1 MKTLSR
7 RAVLRGLGASVALP
21 WLEAM
26 TPRTLRAAS
35 PTATTPTRM
44 AFVYV
49 PNGVHMPD
57 WTPRATGPDFELP
70 PLLEPLRSVREDLTV
85 LSGLSLDPARAH
97 GDGGGDHARAMATF
111 LTGTHP
117 RKTGGA
123 DLRAG
128 ISVDQ
133 LAARKVGQAT
143 RFASLE
149 IGCEGGRDSGQCDHG
164 YSCAYQVNLSWR
176 GESSPATKEIDPRLV
191 FERLFADQVRNEA
204 DPLAARRQRRE
215 RSLLDFVA
223 EDARRLRDK
232 LGDGD
237 RRKLDEYL
245 TGVREIERRIDAARP
260 VIEVGQ
266 STLARPSG
274 IPGDYREHLRLMSD
288 LLVLAFRA
296 DLTRIAT
303 FVFANDG
310 SNRSYGA
317 IGVPEGHHDL
327 SHHGQDSRKYDKIRA
342 INRFHVENYAYLIE
356 RLKEVPEGEG
366 TLLDHCMVVYGS
378 GISDGNAHTHED
390 LPILLAGKG
399 NGSLKPGRHILLAKE
414 TPLTNLHLSL
424 LDRMGAP
431 ANAFGDSTGRLALLD
446 G

>member
-1 MKTLSR
+1 MKALSR
-7 RAVLRGLGASVALP
+7 RAVLRGTGAVIALP

-26 TPRTLRAAS
+26 TSRRLRAAS
-35 PTATTPTRM
+35 PASRAPTRM

-49 PNGVHMPD
+49 PNGAHMPD
-57 WTPRATGPDFELP
+57 WTPRATGPDFELS
-70 PLLEPLRSVREDLTV
+70 PLLEPLRSVRDDLLV
-85 LSGLSLDPARAH
+85 LSGLALDPARAH

-133 LAARKVGQAT
+133 LAARKLGQAT

-176 GESSPATKEIDPRLV
+176 GESTPAAKEVDPRHV
-191 FERLFADQVRNEA
+191 FERLFAGQARGEA
-204 DPLAARRQRRE
+204 DPSAARRERRN

-223 EDARRLRDK
+223 EDARKLRDK
-232 LGDGD
+232 IGVAD

-245 TGVREIERRIDAARP
+245 TGVREIERRIDAAQP
-260 VIEVGQ
+260 VVEVGQ
-266 STLARPSG
+266 STLTRPAG

-310 SNRSYGA
+310 SNRSYRS
-317 IGVPEGHHDL
+317 IGVPEGHHDI
-327 SHHGQDSRKYDKIRA
+327 SHHGDDAQKQAKIRD
-342 INRFHVENYAYLIE
+342 INRFHVEVFAYILG
-356 RLKEVPEGEG
+356 RLRTITEGEG
-366 TLLDHCMVVYGS
+366 TLLDRSMIVYGS
-378 GISDGNAHTHED
+378 GIRDGNAHNHED

-399 NGSLKPGRHILLAKE
+399 NGTIRPGRHVRYPAE
-414 TPLTNLHLSL
+414 TPLTNLYLSM
-424 LDRMGAP
+424 LDRIGSP
-431 ANAFGDSTGRLALLD
+431 VDTFGDSTGRLGSLD
-446 G
+446 

>member
-7 RAVLRGLGASVALP
+7 RAVLRGLGAAVALP

-26 TPRTLRAAS
+26 TPRAVRAAS
-35 PTATTPTRM
+35 PSTNAPTRM

-57 WTPRATGPDFELP
+57 WTPRSTGPDFDLP
-70 PLLEPLRSVREDLTV
+70 PLLEPLRVVRDDLLV
-85 LSGLSLDPARAH
+85 LSGLALDPARAH

-123 DLRAG
+123 NLRAG

-133 LAARKVGQAT
+133 VAARKVGQAT

-149 IGCEGGRDSGQCDHG
+149 IGCEGGRDAGQCDHG

-176 GESSPATKEIDPRLV
+176 GESSPAAKEVDPRLV
-191 FERLFADQVRNEA
+191 FERLFADQVRNDA
-204 DPLAARRQRRE
+204 DPLAARRQRRD

-223 EDARRLRDK
+223 EDARKLRDK
-232 LGDGD
+232 LGVAD

-266 STLARPSG
+266 STLARPAG
-274 IPGDYREHLRLMSD
+274 IPSDYREHLRLMSD

-327 SHHGQDSRKYDKIRA
+327 SHHGQDARKYDKIRA
-342 INRFHVENYAYLIE
+342 INRFHVEQFAYLIE
-356 RLKEVPEGEG
+356 RLKEVREGEG

-378 GISDGNAHTHED
+378 GISDGNAHSHED

-399 NGSLKPGRHILLAKE
+399 NGTLKPGRHVALPKE
-414 TPLTNLHLSL
+414 TPLTNLHLSM
-424 LDRMGAP
+424 LDRMDVRADS
-431 ANAFGDSTGRLALLD
+431 FGDRHGRLAGLT
-446 G
+446 

>member
-1 MKTLSR
+1 MKALSR
-7 RAVLRGLGASVALP
+7 RTILRGAGAAIALP
-21 WLEAM
+21 FLEAM
-26 TPRTLRAAS
+26 RPGSLRASEPAR
-35 PTATTPTRM
+35 APTRL

-57 WTPRATGPDFELP
+57 WTPRATGRDFDLP
-70 PLLEPLRSVREDLTV
+70 ATLEPLRPVRDDLLV
-85 LSGLSLDPARAH
+85 LSGLSLDQARPH
-97 GDGGGDHARAMATF
+97 GDGGGDHARAMAAF

-133 LAARKVGQAT
+133 LAAREVGQAT

-176 GESSPATKEIDPRLV
+176 GEAAPSAKEVDPRLV
-191 FERLFADQVRNEA
+191 FERLFGGQTRGEPHPED
-204 DPLAARRQRRE
+204 ARRARRD

-223 EDARRLRDK
+223 EDARRLQRQ
-232 LGDGD
+232 LGGAD
-237 RRKLDEYL
+237 RRKVDEYL
-245 TGVREIERRIDAARP
+245 TGIREIERRIDGARP
-260 VIEVGQ
+260 VVAVGEAN
-266 STLARPSG
+266 LARPSG
-274 IPGDYREHLRLMSD
+274 TPSDYREHLRLMSD
-288 LLVLAFRA
+288 LLVFAFRA

-327 SHHGQDSRKYDKIRA
+327 SHHGQDARKQEKIRA
-342 INRFHVENYAYLIE
+342 INRFHVEQYAYLIE
-356 RLKEVPEGEG
+356 RLKAIPEGDG
-366 TLLDHCMVVYGS
+366 TLLDHSMIVYGS
-378 GISDGNAHTHED
+378 GISDGNSHSHD
-390 LPILLAGKG
+390 NLPILVAGKG
-399 NGSLKPGRHILLAKE
+399 NGTLDSGRHVGLSGE

-424 LDRMGAP
+424 LDRMNVP
-431 ANAFGDSTGRLALLD
+431 VRSFGDSTGRLTALD
-446 G
+446 A

>member
-7 RAVLRGLGASVALP
+7 RTLLKGAGAALALP
-21 WLEAM
+21 MLEAM
-26 TPRTLRAAS
+26 TSRAAQ
-35 PTATTPTRM
+35 PEKFPTRM

-49 PNGVHMPD
+49 PNGVNMPD
-57 WTPRATGPDFELP
+57 WTPATTGRGFELP
-70 PLLEPLRSVREDLTV
+70 PLLEPLRAVREDLLV
-85 LSGLSLDPARAH
+85 ISGLALDPARAH

-133 LAARKVGQAT
+133 LAAKQVGQAT

-176 GESSPATKEIDPRLV
+176 GEAAPAAKEVDPRLV
-191 FERLFADQVRNEA
+191 FDRLFGDRIRGAA
-204 DPLAARRQRRE
+204 DPSAVRRE
-215 RSLLDFVA
+215 RRDRSLLDFVDD
-223 EDARRLRDK
+223 DARRLRAR
-232 LGDGD
+232 LGGAD

-245 TGVREIERRIDAARP
+245 AGVREIERRIDAAKP
-260 VIEVGQ
+260 SIEVGQ
-266 STLARPSG
+266 STMASPSG
-274 IPGDYREHLRLMSD
+274 IPGDYREHLRVMAD

-310 SNRSYGA
+310 SNRSYPR
-317 IGVPEGHHDL
+317 IGVAEGHHEL
-327 SHHGQDSRKYDKIRA
+327 SHHGHDARKLEKIGA
-342 INRFHVENYAYLIE
+342 INRFHVEQFAYLLG
-356 RLKEVPEGEG
+356 RLKEAREGDG
-366 TLLDHCMVVYGS
+366 TLLDRCMIAYGS
-378 GISDGNAHTHED
+378 GISDGNSHRHGD
-390 LPILLAGKG
+390 LPILLAGG
-399 NGSLKPGRHILLAKE
+399 GGGTLKPGRHIRLPEE

-424 LDRMGAP
+424 LARMGVA
-431 ANAFGDSTGRLALLD
+431 AGSFGDSTGTLEAL
-446 G
+446 GA

>member
-1 MKTLSR
+1 MKTIPR
-7 RAVLRGLGASVALP
+7 RTILRGLGATVALP

-26 TPRTLRAAS
+26 TPRTVRASTITPKA
-35 PTATTPTRM
+35 PTRL

-49 PNGVHMPD
+49 PNGVHMAD
-57 WTPRATGPDFELP
+57 WTPRGTGPDFDLP
-70 PLLEPLRSVREDLTV
+70 PLLEPLKSVREDLQV
-85 LSGLSLDPARAH
+85 LSGLALDPARAH

-133 LAARKVGQAT
+133 LAAREVGQAT

-176 GESSPATKEIDPRLV
+176 GESTPAAKEVDPRLV
-191 FERLFADQVRNEA
+191 FDRLFSGRVAGDSI
-204 DPLAARRQRRE
+204 AARRERRD

-232 LGDGD
+232 LGVAD
-237 RRKLDEYL
+237 RRKLEEYL

-266 STLARPSG
+266 SSMARPSG
-274 IPGDYREHLRLMSD
+274 IPSDYREHLRLMAD

-296 DLTRIAT
+296 DLTRVAT

-310 SNRSYGA
+310 SNRSYRD

-327 SHHGQDSRKYDKIRA
+327 SHHGRDESKYDKIRA
-342 INRFHVENYAYLIE
+342 INRFHLEHFAYLIR
-356 RLKEVPEGEG
+356 RLKEVPEGDG
-366 TLLDHCMVVYGS
+366 TLLDRSMVVYGS
-378 GISDGNAHTHED
+378 GISDGNAHSHDD
-390 LPILLAGKG
+390 LPILLAGRG
-399 NGSLKPGRHILLAKE
+399 NGTLKPGRHVRFPNE

-424 LDRMGAP
+424 LDRMGVP
-431 ANAFGDSTGRLALLD
+431 ADAFGDSTGRLTSLD
-446 G
+446 A